1 MEGSVKDNM
10 KDWSIWCAKV
20 VELAKIESASRPFI
34 KKLLESMQAGL
45 DLPKPE
51 GKHKCRYTLIAYFKL
66 MLHVCRGT

>member
-20 VELAKIESASRPFI
+20 VELAKIESANRPFI
-34 KKLLESMQAGL
+34 KKLLESMQVGL

-51 GKHKCRYTLIAYFKL
+51 GKHKCRYT
-66 MLHVCRGT
+66 